1 MTDNDWRGPVNQV
14 LYCITLDRQLSEE
27 VVDRVAHLA
36 VARGALRLGPQA
48 YHDAA
53 SRALAADAD
62 LTELPMEHDQQA
74 RADFLRRFTARLDEL
89 RPWPE
94 AGFTK
99 LDAAAQWPSFARAV
113 PVARLD
119 APVIDVRNV
128 LRERFDRIGA
138 EGEDLYALI
147 LRLGTGETV
156 ALLGSYAAGQRV
168 TLLQRD
174 PGDAET
180 LRRHFQEATGFPA
193 AKIQPL

>member
-1 MTDNDWRGPVNQV
+1 MTDNDWHGPVNQL
-14 LYCITLDRQLSEE
+14 LYCLTLDRQLTDE
-27 VVDRVAHLA
+27 VVDRVARLA
-36 VARGALRLGPQA
+36 VERGALRLGPQA

-53 SRALAADAD
+53 TRALAAGAD

-94 AGFTK
+94 TGFVK
-99 LDAAAQWPSFARAV
+99 QDAAQWASFARAV

-174 PGDAET
+174 PGDPET
-180 LRRHFQEATGFPA
+180 LRRHFQQATGFPA
-193 AKIQPL
+193 EKIQPL